1 VNTQNALEPF
11 FVGSSTVDRSA
22 IRASSAMPNVSPG
35 RPTERISGS
44 LRLLTALEM
53 QALVVQL
60 TGFYHPG
67 FGAYERLIGVID
79 TQTGQRVPQGLSTS
93 GALALRNLAASLGQK
108 IVAREFFLDESERV
122 VFRSID
128 LSLPFDESF
137 WRQQLRRISTEWF
150 EFDLSQVAAD
160 QIVSRALEV
169 RSRTDGRTALA
180 DFLATLLQHVGLYL
194 S

>member
-11 FVGSSTVDRSA
+11 FVGGSSFDHAAVRTGSA
-22 IRASSAMPNVSPG
+22 IANVSAG
-35 RPTERISGS
+35 RQTERIAGN
-44 LRLLTALEM
+44 LRLLTAQEM

-67 FGAYERLIGVID
+67 FAAYERLIGVID
-79 TQTGQRVPQGLSTS
+79 TQTGQRVPQGLSAS

-128 LSLPFDESF
+128 LSLPFDEAF

-150 EFDLSQVAAD
+150 EFDLSQAASD
-160 QIVSRALEV
+160 QIVSRALDV